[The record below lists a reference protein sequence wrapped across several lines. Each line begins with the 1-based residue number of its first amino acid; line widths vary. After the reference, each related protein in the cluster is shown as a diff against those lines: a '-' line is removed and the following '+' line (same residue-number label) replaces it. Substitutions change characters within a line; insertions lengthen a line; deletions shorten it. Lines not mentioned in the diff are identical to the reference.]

1 MAIHSTAF
9 GVTKL
14 TKQDSEK
21 FRRQVAYGRP
31 PEAARESLKHGEQLL
46 KSFQK
51 NGSVKLKLKSS
62 R

>member
-21 FRRQVAYGRP
+21 FRKQVAYGRP
-31 PEAARESLKHGEQLL
+31 SKAASETLKQGQVLL
-46 KSFQK
+46 RAMERR
-51 NGSVKLKLKSS
+51 GSVTVKTKTA